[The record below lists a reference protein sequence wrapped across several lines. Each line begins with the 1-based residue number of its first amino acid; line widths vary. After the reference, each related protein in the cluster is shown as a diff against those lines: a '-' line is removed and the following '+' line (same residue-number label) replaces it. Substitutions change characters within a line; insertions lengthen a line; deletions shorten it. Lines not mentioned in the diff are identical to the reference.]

1 MLRSRCQQQATS
13 NHYPN
18 HLISKELTNMDQQ
31 TYINGMLER
40 TLLFYDKDRMERVRN
55 TVFAIAGF
63 GGVGAITVE
72 LLARW
77 GIKKFRLLDKDRY
90 DASNLNRQLFA
101 SSKTLGQYK
110 SDVAAERIK
119 EINPYA
125 EIEMIIRDRV
135 DNENVHPFV
144 QGAGIVIQTAD
155 SPSCQLFYR
164 AAKQYKVPVVNGY
177 STIIGCRVQAYD
189 YRNSNWYY
197 RLESVRDRIK
207 WRGGKDLKEMKRE
220 ELDEFDKNWM
230 HPPMPTMNFVTNI
243 AGAMIVCEAIKLLTE
258 TGKVCY
264 FPRVIDLDLYNNRMQ
279 VKNLYSPIRLETL
292 KKIVG
297 QKKGKER
304 FQTLINECK
313 KKVGVIPN

>member
-1 MLRSRCQQQATS
+1 
-13 NHYPN
+13 
-18 HLISKELTNMDQQ
+18 MDQQ
-31 TYINGMLER
+31 AYIDGMLER
-40 TLLFYDKDRMERVRN
+40 TLLFYDEERIEKVRD

-77 GIKKFRLLDKDRY
+77 GIRKFRLLDKDRY
-90 DASNLNRQLFA
+90 EPSNLNRQLFA
-101 SSKTLGQYK
+101 TSKTLGQCK
-110 SDVAAERIK
+110 ADVAGERIK

-135 DNENVHPFV
+135 DNENVHSFV
-144 QGAGIVIQTAD
+144 QGAGVVIQTAD

-164 AAKQYKVPVVNGY
+164 AAKQYKVPIVNGY

-207 WRGGKDLKEMKRE
+207 WRGGKDLTKMTRE

-243 AGAMIVCEAIKLLTE
+243 AGAMIVCEAIKLLTG
-258 TGKVCY
+258 TGKVCN
-264 FPRVIDLDLYNNRMQ
+264 FPRAIDLDLYNHRMRIR
-279 VKNLYSPIRLETL
+279 NLYSPLHLETL
-292 KKIVG
+292 QKIFSKK
-297 QKKGKER
+297 KNKER
-304 FQTLINECK
+304 FQVLINDCK
-313 KKVGVIPN
+313 KKVGLISN

>member
-1 MLRSRCQQQATS
+1 MEQEA
-13 NHYPN
+13 Y
-18 HLISKELTNMDQQ
+18 IS
-31 TYINGMLER
+31 GMLER

-77 GIKKFRLLDKDRY
+77 GIRKFRLLDKDCY
-90 DASNLNRQLFA
+90 EPSNLNRQLFA

-110 SDVAAERIK
+110 ADVAAERIK

-135 DNENVHPFV
+135 DNENVHRFV
-144 QGAGIVIQTAD
+144 KGAGMVIQTAD

-164 AAKQYKVPVVNGY
+164 AAKEYKVPIVNGY

-197 RLESVRDRIK
+197 RLESIRDRIK
-207 WRGGKDLKEMKRE
+207 RKGGKDLKKMTRE

-243 AGAMIVCEAIKLLTE
+243 AGAMIVCEAVKLLTG
-258 TGKVCY
+258 TWKVCN
-264 FPRVIDLDLYNNRMQ
+264 FPRVIDLDLYNHRMRIR
-279 VKNLYSPIRLETL
+279 NLYSPLHLETL
-292 KKIVG
+292 QKIFGKK
-297 QKKGKER
+297 QGKER
-304 FQTLINECK
+304 FQILINDCK
-313 KKVGVIPN
+313 KKVV

>member
-1 MLRSRCQQQATS
+1 
-13 NHYPN
+13 
-18 HLISKELTNMDQQ
+18 MDQEA
-31 TYINGMLER
+31 YISGMLER
-40 TLLFYDKDRMERVRN
+40 TLLFYEKENVEKVRD
-55 TVFAIAGF
+55 TVLAIAGF

-77 GIKKFRLLDKDRY
+77 GIRKFRLLDKDRY
-90 DASNLNRQLFA
+90 EPSNLNRQLFA
-101 SSKTLGQYK
+101 SSKTLGLYK
-110 SDVAAERIK
+110 ADVAAERIK

-144 QGAGIVIQTAD
+144 KGAGMVIQTAD

-164 AAKQYKVPVVNGY
+164 AAKEYKVPIVNGY

-197 RLESVRDRIK
+197 RLESIRDRIK
-207 WRGGKDLKEMKRE
+207 SKGGKDLTKMTRE

-243 AGAMIVCEAIKLLTE
+243 AGAMIVCEAVKLLTG
-258 TGKVCY
+258 TGKVCN
-264 FPRVIDLDLYNNRMQ
+264 FPRVIDLDLYNHRMRIR
-279 VKNLYSPIRLETL
+279 NLYSPLHLETL
-292 KKIVG
+292 QKIFGKK
-297 QKKGKER
+297 QGKER
-304 FQTLINECK
+304 FQILINDCK
-313 KKVGVIPN
+313 KKVG